1 MPKMREPSRTQS
13 AAQSAAQSVAGA
25 AANAARHLHR
35 FEVETDTDAV
45 HLSIGRPE
53 AEATAGHAA
62 GHAAGHSPVAGGYL
76 KVFNRLIDSGVWA
89 TLPDAARAV
98 YLPLA
103 RFADARE
110 NFKARAGLAALM
122 RHTGLSRSSV
132 KRGLKAL
139 QEARLLAVVR
149 VGGVAA
155 DGTNRTN
162 VYQLLV
168 PGEPGDDEPVRG
180 GKPVAEAPARKPV
193 QSAARAKRAAKPP
206 ADKPPG
212 VHSRTPSRFTAEPP
226 AESAADPRRGSPA
239 DPAAG
244 PTAAGTGAGDE
255 PLYRPTSSESI
266 SPAAAADVVGEPGWQ
281 GPERLARSAQS
292 LQRWGVSPAAARELA
307 ARHGPDAVRSA
318 VAAVEP
324 LARQGKLR
332 NAAGFLVSRLEQ
344 GWSDAAPAAAASSA
358 GLEERT
364 RVERQRREAEAQSAV
379 AARGS
384 ADAEI
389 DALDDATL
397 DALAA
402 RVLAGH
408 ADRPAMVRLLTA
420 KPPRQSR
427 LMRAEVAALLEV

>member
-1 MPKMREPSRTQS
+1 MPKMRESSRTQPN
-13 AAQSAAQSVAGA
+13 
-25 AANAARHLHR
+25 AANVPAAARHLHR

-45 HLSIGRPE
+45 QLSIGRHE

-62 GHAAGHSPVAGGYL
+62 VAGGYL
-76 KVFNRLIDSGVWA
+76 KVFNRLIDSGAWA

-110 NFKARAGLAALM
+110 NFKTRAGLAALM
-122 RHTGLSRSSV
+122 KHTGLSRSSV
-132 KRGLKAL
+132 KRGLRAL
-139 QEARLLAVVR
+139 QDARLLAVVR

-168 PGEPGDDEPVRG
+168 PAEPGDAETLRG
-180 GKPVAEAPARKPV
+180 GKPAAETAARRPA
-193 QSAARAKRAAKPP
+193 QSAARAKRAAK
-206 ADKPPG
+206 KPTDGPEG
-212 VHSRTPSRFTAEPP
+212 VRPRTPSGFTAEPP
-226 AESAADPRRGSPA
+226 AEVNDGPRHGSPVN
-239 DPAAG
+239 PVAG
-244 PTAAGTGAGDE
+244 PTAAGTGVNAG
-255 PLYRPTSSESI
+255 PLYRPTPSESI
-266 SPAAAADVVGEPGWQ
+266 SPAVAATVVGESGWQ

-344 GWSDAAPAAAASSA
+344 GWSDAAPAAAASA

-364 RVERQRREAEAQSAV
+364 RAERERREAEAQSAV

-402 RVLAGH
+402 RVLAGN

-427 LMRAEVAALLEV
+427 LMRAEVAALLEL

>member
-1 MPKMREPSRTQS
+1 MPKMRDQSRTQF
-13 AAQSAAQSVAGA
+13 AAGP
-25 AANAARHLHR
+25 AARHLHR

-45 HLSIGRPE
+45 QLSIGRPE
-53 AEATAGHAA
+53 AEATAGQESQAAHANV
-62 GHAAGHSPVAGGYL
+62 PGGYL
-76 KVFNRLIDSGVWA
+76 KVFNRLIDSGAWA

-110 NFKARAGLAALM
+110 GFRTRAGLAALM
-122 RHTGLSRSSV
+122 KHTGLSRSSV
-132 KRGLKAL
+132 KRGLKSL
-139 QEARLLAVVR
+139 QEARLLTVVR

-168 PGEPGDDEPVRG
+168 PDDDDAADGGPVRG
-180 GKPVAEAPARKPV
+180 GKPVAEPPARRSV
-193 QSAARAKRAAKPP
+193 QSAARAKRAAKKP
-206 ADKPPG
+206 AEELPG
-212 VHSRTPSRFTAEPP
+212 VHARTPSRFTAEPP
-226 AESAADPRRGSPA
+226 AGSAADPRRGSPA

-244 PTAAGTGAGDE
+244 PPAAGTGVNGG

-266 SPAAAADVVGEPGWQ
+266 SLPAAAANVVGESDWQ
-281 GPERLARSAQS
+281 EPEKLARSAQS

-344 GWSDAAPAAAASSA
+344 GWSDGPSAAPSTA

-364 RVERQRREAEAQSAV
+364 RAERERREAEAASAL

-384 ADAEI
+384 ADAEV

-402 RVLAGH
+402 RVLAAH
-408 ADRPAMVRLLTA
+408 AGRPAMVRLLTA